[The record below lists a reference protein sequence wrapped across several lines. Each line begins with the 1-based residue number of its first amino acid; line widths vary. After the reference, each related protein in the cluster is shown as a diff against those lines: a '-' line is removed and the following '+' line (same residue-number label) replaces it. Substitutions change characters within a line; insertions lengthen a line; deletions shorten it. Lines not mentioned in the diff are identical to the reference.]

1 MKSVVK
7 NRSASMSDQSEERL
21 ATLPGEDN
29 DYGTGD

>member
-1 MKSVVK
+1 MKSIAK
-7 NRSASMSDQSEERL
+7 NRSVSISDQSEERI